1 MKYLLPLISLILLAS
16 CCVTRQVAPAQPSVR
31 IEYRTETVVEKDT
44 VFLTLPPIEQSR
56 STLDTVSVL
65 ENKYSKSVATV
76 SDGKLE
82 HFLQVKPVK
91 EPVTVEKKIVYR
103 DSLVYVTQPGEIVE
117 VEKKLSWWQS
127 FKMKVGGWALILA
140 LIAIAIA
147 TIYFVLH
154 LKSHSS

>member
-1 MKYLLPLISLILLAS
+1 MKYILPLFSLLLIGACS
-16 CCVTRQVAPAQPSVR
+16 TIKQVVPAQPSVR
-31 IEYRTETVVEKDT
+31 VEYRTETVVEKDT
-44 VFLTLPPIEQSR
+44 VYLTLPPIEQSR
-56 STLDTVSVL
+56 LTLDTVSVL
-65 ENKYSKSVATV
+65 ENRYSKSVATF

-82 HFLQVKPVK
+82 HSLQVKPVS
-91 EPVTVEKKIVYR
+91 EPVAVEKKIVYR

-117 VEKKLSWWQS
+117 VEKKLSGWQS